1 MLPTNAPSSSLSRR
15 RLLGGLLG
23 TAAGLALFPTR
34 AAADSPILPPD
45 PAANDPSWVV
55 TVSEASLR
63 ARPEIADDRFGFA
76 RAGTPLQVL
85 DYTGDWAYVY
95 NPHTNGT
102 AYVASSLLAPGSP
115 PSAYVSRPAPPLVD
129 SLNNETAILTQDAPL
144 TFYPSPAPEA
154 MFQQLQASTRE
165 TVIGTVQGEDGA
177 LWYQTSDFYYFPAS
191 GVFTAGQ
198 SGSFE
203 GRWLLATLLPITRVE
218 AYEGQSFVRK
228 MLALR
233 GIPQFPTPTG
243 VFSIVRRVPNET
255 MDSMTLGIPH
265 NSPYGYLV
273 KNVLWTQY
281 FTPDG
286 ASFHDNYWSSNF
298 GGAGSH
304 GCLGLSL
311 ADSQW
316 LWSWASIGTPVVVNA
331 A

>member
-1 MLPTNAPSSSLSRR
+1 MVPTHPSHLSLSRR
-15 RLLGGLLG
+15 GLLRGILG
-23 TAAGLALFPTR
+23 TVAGVALFPGR

-45 PAANDPSWVV
+45 PGGSDPTWVV
-55 TVSEASLR
+55 TISEASLR

-76 RAGTPLQVL
+76 RAGTSLQVL
-85 DYTGDWAYVY
+85 DYTGEWAYVY
-95 NPHTNGT
+95 NPHTDGT
-102 AYVASSLLAPGSP
+102 AYVASNLLAPGAP
-115 PSAYVSRPAPPLVD
+115 PSPYVSRPAPPLVD
-129 SLNNETAILTQDAPL
+129 TFNDTAILTQDAPL
-144 TFYPSPAPEA
+144 TFYPSLAPEA
-154 MFQQLQASTRE
+154 VFQQMQASARE
-165 TVIGTVQGEDGA
+165 AVIGTVRGEDGA
-177 LWYQTSDFYYFPAS
+177 LWYQTSDFYYFPAD
-191 GVFTAGQ
+191 GVFTANQ
-198 SGSFE
+198 SGSFG

-218 AYEGQSFVRK
+218 AYEGQTFVRK

-233 GIPQFPTPTG
+233 GIAKFPTPTG

-281 FTPDG
+281 FTGDG

-311 ADSQW
+311 GDSQW
-316 LWSWASIGTPVVVNA
+316 LWNWASIGTPVVVNSA
-331 A
+331 